1 MSQSIKYKH
10 QRILLASILISIL
23 LHAAELHFLQRQAL
37 WFSSP
42 MQIESEETMWSSAME
57 KQTRTQ
63 ILKEAFT
70 VSTPISSSSYGKEV
84 TSTPK
89 ATPLTTPQEMQI
101 KLCAPSP
108 EIHVSLREPSSTLL
122 TSSYLPP
129 IESIFSIPRA
139 EMHPDVPTEPS
150 LHKDPSKMAYSL
162 PTMTMTNPTI
172 VGDPI
177 YCRQGPKQT
186 KGSLYTQ
193 PLPKLPSLSDLQT
206 IPYSSFFDTELV
218 FCEIEEGNYFF
229 ALTLIP
235 KPTLK
240 LTPFKQNYFFLIDR
254 SNSIQRERLTATKQA
269 VQKAL
274 EELAPGDRFNIFVF
288 DQKLEKLSTTPLSI
302 STESLTKA
310 RKFLDKIELGSFF
323 SQTNLYKPLA
333 STLLATESEEEINT
347 AILITDGAALSHP
360 HEIYDLSN
368 QWTQYNQGKTSLYAL
383 GLSTDA
389 NLHTLHTV
397 SYLNRGNVTTSPT
410 NKGIKR
416 KLLKL
421 LKTIH
426 VPVAKNL
433 SCKAISKCASSNL
446 EILPQNTQAPHLY
459 LNEPYTILGTTRTL
473 DDFVLFVQG
482 RLNGKWLHIKK
493 QISFLNAKKGD
504 PSLETDW
511 AEHKALALYQQYLQN
526 QNPNLLM
533 QAQQLLAQHDLPG
546 IVE

>member
-10 QRILLASILISIL
+10 QRLLLTSIVISIL

-42 MQIESEETMWSSAME
+42 MQIESEEASWSSSME

-63 ILKEAFT
+63 ILKESFT
-70 VSTPISSSSYGKEV
+70 TSAISSSSYAKER
-84 TSTPK
+84 TK
-89 ATPLTTPQEMQI
+89 APQGASMEIAQEVI
-101 KLCAPSP
+101 ATFHAPSP
-108 EIHVSLREPSSTLL
+108 EIELSSLQPLSASLA
-122 TSSYLPP
+122 SYHLPP
-129 IESIFSIPRA
+129 IEHVFSIPRIDA
-139 EMHPDVPTEPS
+139 ELPHTPLEPS
-150 LHKDPSKMAYSL
+150 LNKDPTKMAFCAPS
-162 PTMTMTNPTI
+162 MTIARSPIEGTQISWQPTI
-172 VGDPI
+172 
-177 YCRQGPKQT
+177 KQT
-186 KGSLYTQ
+186 KSSHLTHT
-193 PLPKLPSLSDLQT
+193 LPKLPSLSDLQT

-254 SNSIQRERLTATKQA
+254 SNSIQRERLASTKQA
-269 VQKAL
+269 VHKAL
-274 EELAPGDRFNIFVF
+274 EQLAPGDRFNIFVF
-288 DQKLEKLSTTPLSI
+288 DQKLEKLSTAPLSI
-302 STESLTKA
+302 STESITKA

-333 STLLATESEEEINT
+333 STLPPIESEDELNT
-347 AILITDGAALSHP
+347 AILISDGASLSQP

-368 QWTQYNQGKTSLYAL
+368 QWTQYNQGKTSLYTL
-383 GLSTDA
+383 GLSTDK
-389 NLHTLHTV
+389 NLQRLHTISH
-397 SYLNRGNVTTSPT
+397 LNRGNVTTAPT

-433 SCKAISKCASSNL
+433 SCRAISKSASSHV
-446 EILPQNTQAPHLY
+446 EILPQNIQAPHLY
-459 LNEPYTILGTTRTL
+459 LQEPYTILGTTKTL

-504 PSLETDW
+504 ASLQTDW